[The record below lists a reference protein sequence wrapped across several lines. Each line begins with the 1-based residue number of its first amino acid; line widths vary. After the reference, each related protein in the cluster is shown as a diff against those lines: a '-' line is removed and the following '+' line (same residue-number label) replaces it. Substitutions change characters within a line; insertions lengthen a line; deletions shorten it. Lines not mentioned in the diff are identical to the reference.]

1 MHVAHGSAHYAEQRV
16 DQGIDREDPQPPPS
30 RRPVREREKPQHQHD
45 GRYYHVIEHLIETAH
60 RVVGVVPLEG
70 RREAHGYARGV
81 DHAGD
86 EYVGGGKRPYQ
97 RIVSHLLRALHPER
111 SEPRAYQIDVDE
123 DVGLDGEEGEDV
135 EPAVVDGTEFGVVLE
150 PVAAK
155 AVEYREKTE
164 RPEHDQHGRE
174 QFILRHFASL
184 HTSPFARQSPYN
196 L

>member
-1 MHVAHGSAHYAEQRV
+1 M
-16 DQGIDREDPQPPPS
+16 
-30 RRPVREREKPQHQHD
+30 
-45 GRYYHVIEHLIETAH
+45 IEHLIETAH
-60 RVVGVVPLEG
+60 RVVGVVPLKG

-86 EYVGGGKRPYQ
+86 EYVGGGERPYQ
-97 RIVSHLLRALHPER
+97 RIVPHLLRALHPER
-111 SEPRAYQIDVDE
+111 SEPRAYQIDVNE

-135 EPAVVDGTEFGVVLE
+135 EPAVVDGTELGVVLE

-155 AVEYREKTE
+155 AVQYREKTE

-184 HTSPFARQSPYN
+184 HTSPSRGIRRTIYDTALAPQNQDRVARARRLLASSREVFLDPTKT
-196 L
+196 LSERF